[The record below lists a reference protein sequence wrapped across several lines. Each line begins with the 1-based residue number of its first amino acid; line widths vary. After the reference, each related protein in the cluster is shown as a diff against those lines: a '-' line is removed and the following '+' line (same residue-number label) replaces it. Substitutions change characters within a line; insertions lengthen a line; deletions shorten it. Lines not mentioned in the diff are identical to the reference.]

1 MSKAE
6 GKIQLSSVLDPTTPV
21 VSKNIE
27 IGESV
32 ININIS
38 TLPKGIYSINYIFN
52 DIIIDSK
59 KVSI

>member
-1 MSKAE
+1 MSKAG
-6 GKIQLSSVLDPTTPV
+6 GKIQLSSVLDPTTPLD
-21 VSKNIE
+21 SKNIE

-52 DIIIDSK
+52 GIIIDSK